1 MEESRATQGI
11 GMDYDYRAT
20 AAQAVVDRERYF
32 NECIQRELKNN
43 RSEVKSK

>member
-1 MEESRATQGI
+1 MEEGEATQGI

-32 NECIQRELKNN
+32 NECIRNELKNN
-43 RSEVKSK
+43 HGENK